1 MKKKNKKLKRKSLN
15 LYYRIFVLII
25 FAFVA
30 LNSGRF
36 EDLKSLS
43 YDLLNIKQERI
54 LSNVEKNIDRKSVV

>member
-25 FAFVA
+25 FAFIA

-54 LSNVEKNIDRKSVV
+54 LSNVGKNIFTYSDD